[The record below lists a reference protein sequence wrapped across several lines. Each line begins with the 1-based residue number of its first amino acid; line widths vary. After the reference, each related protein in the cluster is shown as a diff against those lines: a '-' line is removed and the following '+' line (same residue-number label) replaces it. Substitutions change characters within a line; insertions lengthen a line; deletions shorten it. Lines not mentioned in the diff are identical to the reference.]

1 MARRRSFARRRGTG
15 NLVKKRWAW
24 SSAVFG
30 SAIDFSGTPADLT
43 EFIILDALNDLQPG
57 TDYNR
62 KYSVRRVILKGN
74 FLITPLTSAAA
85 NSPVQMVSAL
95 YVDDREDTDN
105 TLVTT
110 DIGDMLEGG
119 ADRVLH
125 TNMDAFLVN
134 EVPSAVISQ
143 QLLTGPRIDID
154 WRGNCKV
161 GLDQL
166 ILFGCQVGID
176 ATGAVGNLSAQFI
189 CRVLLEAL

>member
-1 MARRRSFARRRGTG
+1 MGRRRSFARRRGTG

-43 EFIILDALNDLQPG
+43 EFILLDPLNDLQPG

-62 KYSVRRVILKGN
+62 KYNVRRIIVRGN
-74 FLITPLTSAAA
+74 YLITPLTSAAA
-85 NSPVQMVSAL
+85 NSPVQMVQAV
-95 YVDDREDTDN
+95 YVDDREDTDASI
-105 TLVTT
+105 VTT

-119 ADRVLH
+119 ADRVLY

-134 EVPSAVISQ
+134 EVPSAVVSQ
-143 QLLTGPRIDID
+143 QLVMGPRIDVD

-166 ILFGCQVGID
+166 ILMGVQVGID

-189 CRVLLEAL
+189 VRVLLEAL

>member
-1 MARRRSFARRRGTG
+1 MARRRFRRRRGGTG

-30 SAIDFSGTPADLT
+30 SNIDVTGTPADLT
-43 EFIILDALNDLQPG
+43 EFILLDPLNDLQPG

-62 KYSVRRVILKGN
+62 KYSVRRIIVNGN
-74 FLITPLTSAAA
+74 FLVTPLVTAAA
-85 NSPVQMVSAL
+85 ATPIQMVSAV
-95 YVDDREDTDN
+95 YVDDREDTDAS
-105 TLVTT
+105 LVTT

-119 ADRVLH
+119 ADRVLY

-143 QLLTGPRIDID
+143 QLVMGPRIAID

-166 ILFGCQVGID
+166 ILMGCQVGID
-176 ATGAVGNLSAQFI
+176 ASATVNALSAQFVV
-189 CRVLLEAL
+189 RVLLEVL